1 MGQVI
6 GWEQL
11 IDQGFHIEGNISS
24 SFFYILT
31 WAHATHAIAGLIALV
46 YVAVQ
51 AFRFQTGSGKTDR
64 RDRQRGVLALPG
76 RIVAGADGAFPG
88 MVLGVYN
95 SLTEKLSGAEKNMLM
110 FLSADAIMTLT
121 VFAAFAYL
129 RFNAPQWPAAFHFG
143 SGLMA
148 AAMTMFL
155 LSGSFTM
162 FLAVRATHGGEADA
176 DAPARWIAVTIA
188 TWCCFLL
195 LEGVEW
201 VRLILI
207 MGVTMKSNPWNV
219 PLFGATYFILTG
231 FTLCT

>member
-1 MGQVI
+1 VV
-6 GWEQL
+6 L
-11 IDQGFHIEGNISS
+11 
-24 SFFYILT
+24 
-31 WAHATHAIAGLIALV
+31 
-46 YVAVQ
+46 
-51 AFRFQTGSGKTDR
+51 RTG
-64 RDRQRGVLALPG
+64 
-76 RIVAGADGAFPG
+76 
-88 MVLGVYN
+88 N
-95 SLTEKLSGAEKNMLM
+95 SLTEKLSSPEKNMLM

-129 RFNAPQWPAAFHFG
+129 RIIAPQWPAAFHFG

-162 FLAVRATHGGEADA
+162 FLAVRATHGGEADTQ
-176 DAPARWIAVTIA
+176 APARWVAVTIA
-188 TWCCFLL
+188 TWSCFLL

-207 MGVTMKSNPWNV
+207 MGVTLRSNPWNV

-231 FTLCT
+231 IHAFHVIAGLVYLTLVAIRKWDVKAALWYVNFVSLIWLPLFFGLYLASTDLQGL

>member
-1 MGQVI
+1 
-6 GWEQL
+6 
-11 IDQGFHIEGNISS
+11 
-24 SFFYILT
+24 
-31 WAHATHAIAGLIALV
+31 
-46 YVAVQ
+46 
-51 AFRFQTGSGKTDR
+51 
-64 RDRQRGVLALPG
+64 
-76 RIVAGADGAFPG
+76 

-231 FTLCT
+231 LHAVHVTAGLVYLVLVAIKRWDVKAALWYVNFVNLIWLPLFFGLYLASTDLQGL

>member
-1 MGQVI
+1 V
-6 GWEQL
+6 
-11 IDQGFHIEGNISS
+11 
-24 SFFYILT
+24 
-31 WAHATHAIAGLIALV
+31 
-46 YVAVQ
+46 
-51 AFRFQTGSGKTDR
+51 
-64 RDRQRGVLALPG
+64 
-76 RIVAGADGAFPG
+76 
-88 MVLGVYN
+88 VLGAYN

-129 RFNAPQWPAAFHFG
+129 RLNAPQWPAAFHFG

-176 DAPARWIAVTIA
+176 YAPARWVAVTIA

-231 FTLCT
+231 LHALHVTAGLVYLTLVAIKRWDVKAALWYVNFVNLLWLPLFFGLYLASTDLQGL